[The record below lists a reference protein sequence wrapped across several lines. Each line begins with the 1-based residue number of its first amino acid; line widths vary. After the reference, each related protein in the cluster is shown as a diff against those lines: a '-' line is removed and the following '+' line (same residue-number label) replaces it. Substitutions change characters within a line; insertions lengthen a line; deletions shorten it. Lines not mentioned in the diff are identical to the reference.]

1 MEQELGKLGEYI
13 YLIQERESIRCNDNI
28 FKIGMSE
35 QRVPMK
41 RLHHY
46 PKGSKLWIM
55 VIVDNASEAEK
66 DLLKIFRSKYQNAT
80 NVGSE
85 YFYGNPKDMINT
97 IIEYQRNHLDL
108 SLHYRNT
115 VTHFNNIN
123 HGYLYNRNLTCT
135 QIIET
140 WLSDVIDVKSLE
152 KDISNVSN
160 KNTSAD
166 TNQKLPYIITGT
178 NNNTNNDSYIEI
190 KIKDVRTSFQTWSSN
205 KEKIDMNYNLTIEL
219 EKLGF
224 EQIITKGIK
233 YIHMTCQSFL
243 LLMKTIERENE
254 IKSLLDKTCISEDI
268 LPLYEFYNR
277 KNKENILDIIN
288 SVFVNLKNKCLTP
301 NDKLSIITR
310 SENGLNYYINEAL
323 QNVKKYLKVKVD
335 KYLNQSIN
343 QSHIHDDIIADIRA
357 LNEKYNKNIILY
369 NIILYKINDTN
380 FDEIYTERNHNAIIE
395 KSTNMNTSVN
405 TPVNASVS
413 TDTNNSVSGE
423 NINST
428 NNAKSNNKIND
439 TNNNKNN
446 LHRDDVI
453 AKNKNVSSKLKVPT
467 LQQYNT
473 AIADYIKRRGLS
485 IMCSAKIRT
494 KYLGKNIFQVNSI
507 TLYNTSNTGKGPS
520 SIELNIN
527 NAIKFFKN
535 DVKLEIDDTKDK
547 FKIELNTNNFN
558 KFKTMVGVGNVVINN
573 NYVFKVTSFKI
584 ISYKY
589 RTYYNTEYYVDK

>member
-115 VTHFNNIN
+115 VTHFNNVN

-233 YIHMTCQSFL
+233 YIRMTCQLFL

-310 SENGLNYYINEAL
+310 SENELNYYKTKVL
-323 QNVKKYLKVKVD
+323 QNVKEYLKVKDD
-335 KYLNQSIN
+335 KRLNKSIN
-343 QSHIHDDIIADIRA
+343 QSYVHDDIITNIRA
-357 LNEKYNKNIILY
+357 LNEKYNKAIILY
-369 NIILYKINDTN
+369 NIILYKINDIN
-380 FDEIYTERNHNAIIE
+380 FDETCIECKHNTNIE
-395 KSTNMNTSVN
+395 KNTTMNTS
-405 TPVNASVS
+405 AS
-413 TDTNNSVSGE
+413 TDANNTTSNENTNITDNTKSIN
-423 NINST
+423 NI
-428 NNAKSNNKIND
+428 SNI
-439 TNNNKNN
+439 KNN
-446 LHRDDVI
+446 LHRDVT
-453 AKNKNVSSKLKVPT
+453 KNNVNSKLKIPT

-473 AIADYIKRRGLS
+473 AIVSYIKRRGLS
-485 IMCSAKIRT
+485 TLCSAKIRT

-507 TLYNTSNTGKGPS
+507 ILHNTFKTEKDPS
-520 SIELNIN
+520 LIKVNIN
-527 NAIKFFKN
+527 NAINFFKN
-535 DVKLEIDDTKDK
+535 GIGLEIDDTKDK
-547 FKIELNTNNFN
+547 FKIELNTYNFN
-558 KFKTMVGVGNVVINN
+558 KFKNMIGDGNVIINN
-573 NYVFKVTSFKI
+573 NYIFRVTSFK
-584 ISYKY
+584 SMKRKY
-589 RTYYNTEYYVDK
+589 YTFYNTEYYVDK